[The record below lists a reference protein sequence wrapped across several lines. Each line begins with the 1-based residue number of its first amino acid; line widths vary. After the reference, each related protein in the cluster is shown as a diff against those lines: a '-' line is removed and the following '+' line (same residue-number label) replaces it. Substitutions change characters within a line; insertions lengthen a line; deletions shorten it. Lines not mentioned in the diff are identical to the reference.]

1 MTASAPAKGN
11 QSRTLERV
19 RLHQTILVDFARVAA
34 ESTDLQRLLDLA
46 CHNAA
51 RAIGVEHCKV
61 MQYRPEKGDLLIIAG
76 KGWKPGVVGQSRL
89 GADMQSPPGR
99 SYQTRDNVLIENI
112 LDDPGFRYSPV
123 LRDHGLVS
131 LLNAPIAING
141 VVWGVI
147 EVDSSRPGAF
157 DEDDSRFLLAF
168 ALILALAVRHRN
180 AQTARERD
188 AEKTALGLKQAQTLL
203 GEQNHRIRNY
213 FQMVLAILASRAQ
226 RAENAQLRSEYN
238 EVMERVTAIA
248 LAHDQLTFKEGQTHV
263 DVSDYLEALCGS
275 LERMESE
282 QLRIERQIEP
292 TAIRPDRAVPLGLV
306 LNELLTNAI
315 KYAIGPRPEALVSVR
330 FRADNGNGEAV
341 LVVQDNGPGMGEG
354 RPGSQGLKLVRLLAG
369 QLSGRLDIESSPSG
383 TAVTVTFPLVE

>member
-1 MTASAPAKGN
+1 M
-11 QSRTLERV
+11 
-19 RLHQTILVDFARVAA
+19 ILADFARVAA

-61 MQYRPEKGDLLIIAG
+61 MRYRPEKGDLLIVAG
-76 KGWKPGVVGQSRL
+76 KGWKPGVVGHARL
-89 GADMQSPPGR
+89 GTDMMSPAGR
-99 SYQTRDNVLIENI
+99 SYQTRANVVVESIQ
-112 LDDPGFRYSPV
+112 DDPSFRYSSV

-147 EVDSSRPGAF
+147 EVDSSRLAAF

-180 AQTARERD
+180 AQAARERD
-188 AEKTALGLKQAQTLL
+188 AEQTARGVMQAQTLL
-203 GEQNHRIRNY
+203 SEQNHRIRNY
-213 FQMVLAILASRAQ
+213 FQMILAILASRAQ
-226 RAENAQLRSEYN
+226 RADSSQLRTDYQ

-263 DVSDYLEALCGS
+263 NVSDYLDALCGS
-275 LERMESE
+275 LERMETE
-282 QLRIERQIEP
+282 RLRVERQIEP
-292 TAIRPDRAVPLGLV
+292 VAIRPNRAVPLGLI
-306 LNELLTNAI
+306 LNELLTNAV
-315 KYAIGPRPEALVSVR
+315 KYAAGPAKDAVVSVR
-330 FRADNGNGEAV
+330 FEADTGTGDAV

-354 RPGSQGLKLVRLLAG
+354 RPGSQGLRLVRLLAG
-369 QLSGRLDIESSPSG
+369 QLSGRVDIDSSPSG
-383 TAVTVTFPLVE
+383 TAVTLTFPLVE